1 MFGITACESFVEF
14 HLVLV
19 FLAPFQYFN
28 GKYCCD
34 AFSRELVIIS
44 STNQVSDIVVSGYRI
59 AEYTSKNHR
68 SEDGEKDEV
77 ESQLD
82 FETTKLIKQAH
93 LLKTQTLA
101 VCFEASNR
109 SNDTNRNKLKGVH
122 VMNHVVQ
129 GLNWYGGTRTYLHER
144 SGGNRT
150 YLHERS

>member
-1 MFGITACESFVEF
+1 MGLWYWLSSKFILKKNIILTENIDNHK
-14 HLVLV
+14 HL
-19 FLAPFQYFN
+19 
-28 GKYCCD
+28 G
-34 AFSRELVIIS
+34 
-44 STNQVSDIVVSGYRI
+44 
-59 AEYTSKNHR
+59 TSHL
-68 SEDGEKDEV
+68 GEAQEV